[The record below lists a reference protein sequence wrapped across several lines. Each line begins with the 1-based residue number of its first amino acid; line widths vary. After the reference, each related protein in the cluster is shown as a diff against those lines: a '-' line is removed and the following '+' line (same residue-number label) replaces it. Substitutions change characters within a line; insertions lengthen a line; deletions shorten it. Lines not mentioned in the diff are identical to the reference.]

1 MNRSYARWLPLT
13 GIVFVV
19 MVIVGFIVGG
29 EPPDAAGNSAEE
41 IAQFYTDN
49 RGRLMAG
56 ILILFVATVLFVFF
70 ASYLR
75 SVLDRGAG
83 EDGMFSRIAFVGAV
97 VFAVGGAID
106 GALLFAMNEAAG
118 EIEPAQ
124 LETLQAFW
132 DNDFLPLALGVVLFA
147 LGSGI
152 SIVLHKALPVWLGW
166 IAIVIGVIGMTPI
179 GWIAF
184 MATGVWIL
192 IVSVMLLM
200 SEGKAASPTQEVTT
214 TGV

>member
-1 MNRSYARWLPLT
+1 MNNSYAKWLPLT
-13 GIVFVV
+13 GILFIA
-19 MVIVGFIVGG
+19 MAIAGFIVGG
-29 EPPDAAGNSAEE
+29 EPPDAAGHSADE
-41 IAQFYTDN
+41 IVQFYTDN
-49 RGRLMAG
+49 QGRVMAG
-56 ILILFVATVLFVFF
+56 IIILSIATVLFVFF
-70 ASYLR
+70 ASHLR

-106 GALLFAMNEAAG
+106 GTLLIAISEAVG

-124 LETLQAFW
+124 IETLQAFW
-132 DNDFLPLALGVVLFA
+132 DNDFLPLALGVVLFT

-152 SIVLHKALPVWLGW
+152 SIVLHKSLPVWLGW
-166 IAIVIGVIGMTPI
+166 IAIVIGILGMTPF

-200 SEGKAASPTQEVTT
+200 SERKVATPVVQ
-214 TGV
+214 